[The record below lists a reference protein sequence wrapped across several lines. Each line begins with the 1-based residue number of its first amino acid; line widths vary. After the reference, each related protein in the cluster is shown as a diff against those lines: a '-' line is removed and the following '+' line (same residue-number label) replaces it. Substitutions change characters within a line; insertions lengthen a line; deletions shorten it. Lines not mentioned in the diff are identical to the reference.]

1 MGNVAAFI
9 AKSLERSTVG
19 VPISREAASLQVG
32 RQKSCEAATLLLA
45 EPLRLRHLPYPR
57 STRGRGGHSYVS
69 QSCNSTSIFARI
81 RRTFIKIRL
90 IYAEEDIA
98 TSRQPQQ

>member
-9 AKSLERSTVG
+9 AKSLERSAVG
-19 VPISREAASLQVG
+19 VPISRKAASLQVG

-45 EPLRLRHLPYPR
+45 EPSACGTSPIRALR
-57 STRGRGGHSYVS
+57 
-69 QSCNSTSIFARI
+69 A
-81 RRTFIKIRL
+81 
-90 IYAEEDIA
+90 AEEDIA